1 MMRSLIFTVLLVSI
15 SGSLYSAPKVNET
28 KQVMHQAL
36 DSIIHLFPFMSS
48 EMKFK
53 DPKYEKEINTHLNK
67 IAIAFKTAK
76 HVKDFQTPGFS
87 ANYRVIKDHLD
98 DTIMSFNSQNK
109 TFARLRLASTTSLCL
124 SCHTQLP
131 KDRLTT
137 FILDNK
143 KVKREIFENE
153 FEYGNFLFLLR
164 KYRKAIKAYE
174 RSIAERFEKQKELKK
189 IQKVLGSN
197 SEQFDRTLYNSFR
210 RILTIYTKV
219 LRQPKKA
226 QSLFSKYIKNKKL
239 PKYMKRD
246 LNKWYKEMDVWI
258 GNSDILHKIDSDKEM
273 NSFLTKYVAKIE
285 NEGDTVISG
294 DLDVDLLFTSGVLSN
309 YLSDY
314 PKTKLAPK
322 ILYWLG
328 ISENRLSKNMF
339 FTLGDLYLKEC
350 ITRYPKTPVAKS
362 CYNEYEN
369 EITFRFTGS
378 IGTNIPKAKQRE
390 LNQLKSLIT
399 N

>member
-1 MMRSLIFTVLLVSI
+1 MIRSLIFAVFLFS
-15 SGSLYSAPKVNET
+15 YSAAYSMEKINET

-48 EMKFK
+48 ELKFK

-67 IAIAFKTAK
+67 IATAFKAAK

-87 ANYRVIKDHLD
+87 PNYRVIKEHLD
-98 DTIMSFNSQNK
+98 DTILSFNSQNK

-131 KDRLTT
+131 KDRMTT
-137 FILDNK
+137 FILDSK
-143 KVKREIFENE
+143 KVKPETFQNQ

-164 KYRKAIKAYE
+164 KNRKAIKAYE
-174 RSIAERFEKQKELKK
+174 RSIAERIEKQKELEK
-189 IQKVLGSN
+189 IQNILGSN
-197 SEQFDRTLYNSFR
+197 AEQFDRTLYNSFR
-210 RILTIYTKV
+210 RILTVYAKV
-219 LRQPKKA
+219 LRQPEQAKN
-226 QSLFSKYIKNKKL
+226 LFSKYIKNKKI

-246 LNKWYKEMDVWI
+246 LTKWNSDLDHWI
-258 GNSDILHKIDSDKEM
+258 GNKDILQKVSSDSEM
-273 NSFLTKYVAKIE
+273 TKFLNKYVAKLD
-285 NEGDTVISG
+285 NDGDTVISG

-309 YLSDY
+309 YLSDK
-314 PKTKLAPK
+314 PNTKLAAK

-328 ISENRLSKNMF
+328 VSENRLSKNMF
-339 FTLGDLYLKEC
+339 FSLGDLYLKEC
-350 ITRYPKTPVAKS
+350 VTRYPKSTVAKN

-369 EITFRFTGS
+369 EVTFKFTGS

-390 LNQLKSLIT
+390 LNHLKSLIT
-399 N
+399 D